1 VSGAIG
7 GRAMEFLPEPQEVEV
22 YRGQDWVAGSML
34 GWRRESDGSCRAMVR
49 LTEGR
54 IEKTAWADLEQV
66 RLRVSP
72 SAPGRHR
79 APSEGGRHRAP
90 IDYGREMWAEP
101 DDMRTRPLLVQAAAR
116 SV

>member
-1 VSGAIG
+1 
-7 GRAMEFLPEPQEVEV
+7 MPEPQEVEV

-34 GWRRESDGSCRAMVR
+34 GWRRESDRSCRVMVR

-54 IEKTAWADLEQV
+54 VEKTAWADLEQV

-72 SAPGRHR
+72 SASGRHR
-79 APSEGGRHRAP
+79 APSEAGRHRAP
-90 IDYGREMWAEP
+90 SEDGREMWAGP
-101 DDMRTRPLLVQAAAR
+101 DDTRTRPLLVQAAAR